1 MRNKK
6 ESALLRIF
14 SPAVILGMLIVIP
27 TAEAYAGGAELTAA
41 QLLNNKKA
49 CVRQATSDG
58 YKPIRKVEELLDIQN
73 NPDGNYVLANDLD
86 LRGHMV
92 EAIIPNSSPHGAGPA
107 FLGHLIGCDF
117 AIKNW
122 SFSSDS
128 TTNNG
133 KALFPVNKGVIE
145 SVIVSNPY
153 VEVELGDTVAAL
165 VGYNFGSV
173 LGSSVQDGS
182 VRGNIAVG
190 GMIAR
195 NQSGGIVEHS
205 RVSSTRIFG
214 RANMT
219 GGLVGRN
226 AGRISDSTADVV
238 LYGRVS
244 AGGLV
249 GLTTASFNNPS
260 LIERSSSSGAVLYT
274 AQVVAGSGIG
284 GLVGRAENS
293 EARIEKSY
301 SLANVSIADF
311 ANPNLQPQNLGG
323 FIGFH
328 FGQAKIY
335 NSYATGSV
343 VAPAASRV
351 GGFVGGAHASPAI
364 YSSYST
370 GFVEGGTFVGGF
382 VGHATNPTL
391 IANYWD
397 KESSGQE
404 NSAIEGTV
412 TVIGLTTAE
421 MLEPA
426 SFPFWSS
433 AIWNLVAGYYPTLF
447 SNPEE

>member
-1 MRNKK
+1 MKTFKK
-6 ESALLRIF
+6 LMTKN
-14 SPAVILGMLIVIP
+14 AVISASCLAFLLFILAVIGFPRFQNVTNNDHMLSSNKCVQN
-27 TAEAYAGGAELTAA
+27 AMRGGFT
-41 QLLNNKKA
+41 
-49 CVRQATSDG
+49 
-58 YKPIRKVEELLDIQN
+58 PISQVEDLHLISA
-73 NPDGNYVLANDLD
+73 NPDGSFVLANDLD
-86 LRGHMV
+86 LRGHMI

-107 FLGHLIGCDF
+107 FLGHFIGCDF

-133 KALFPVNKGVIE
+133 KALFPVNKGIIE

-182 VRGNIAVG
+182 VKGNIGVG
-190 GMIAR
+190 GMVAR
-195 NQSGGIVEHS
+195 NQSSGIVEHS
-205 RVSSTRIFG
+205 RVRSTRIFG
-214 RANMT
+214 RASTT

-238 LYGRVS
+238 LYGRFS

-249 GLTTASFNNPS
+249 GLTTGSSSTNHS
-260 LIERSSSSGAVLYT
+260 LIERSSSSGAVLYI
-274 AQVVAGSGIG
+274 AESVAGAGIG

-293 EARIEKSY
+293 AIIKESY

-323 FIGFH
+323 FVGHH
-328 FGQAKIY
+328 FNQAKIY
-335 NSYATGSV
+335 DSYATGSV

-351 GGFVGGAHASPAI
+351 GGFVGGAHTSPAI

-370 GFVEGGTFVGGF
+370 GLVEGGTFAGGF
-382 VGHATNPTL
+382 IGHATNPTL

-397 KESSGQE
+397 KESSGQV
-404 NSAIEGTV
+404 NSAMEGTV

-421 MLEPA
+421 MLDPA
-426 SFPFWSS
+426 SFPFWNS
-433 AIWNLVAGYYPTLF
+433 AIWNLVLGYYPTLS